1 MLYKLQ
7 RIFETLTEKTGGRIT
22 DSEHLNYLIKKLL
35 ESKIMIEH
43 DIDLIKKFV
52 IDFPLDFEQFCS
64 FLSQIYKLEIEK
76 KMFNKINEFNSLFTR
91 LTQFFSHFG
100 YENFSNEDLYEILTN
115 LNTAKI
121 NIQECLKTTNKI
133 DFLLK
138 NIRDEIQKILWTPI
152 LENIPNQNEINNP
165 DFFIVNKII

>member
-1 MLYKLQ
+1 M
-7 RIFETLTEKTGGRIT
+7 KT
-22 DSEHLNYLIKKLL
+22 Y
-35 ESKIMIEH
+35 M
-43 DIDLIKKFV
+43 
-52 IDFPLDFEQFCS
+52 
-64 FLSQIYKLEIEK
+64 
-76 KMFNKINEFNSLFTR
+76 
-91 LTQFFSHFG
+91 
-100 YENFSNEDLYEILTN
+100 ILTN

>member
-1 MLYKLQ
+1 
-7 RIFETLTEKTGGRIT
+7 
-22 DSEHLNYLIKKLL
+22 
-35 ESKIMIEH
+35 
-43 DIDLIKKFV
+43 
-52 IDFPLDFEQFCS
+52 
-64 FLSQIYKLEIEK
+64 
-76 KMFNKINEFNSLFTR
+76 MFNKINEFNSLFTR